1 MMKTF
6 THFID
11 GQSVGQ
17 PGPRK
22 LTSLGPT
29 NGKPV
34 AEIPLGDAD
43 IVEQAVISNLA
54 AYEEWR
60 DMAPLVRGRLLI
72 DLGRKIRASIE
83 QLSTLEIEQTGKLS
97 AQTLIEIEA
106 AAQYFEYYGGLTTL
120 PIGEVID
127 NGPGYH
133 AYTAR
138 VPFGVVGVIT
148 PWNLPMNQSARAI
161 APALAIGNVV
171 TCKPS
176 EYTSGTAIELAK
188 MAVECGI
195 PKGVLNVVLG
205 TGPECGKALV
215 SHPKVSKVC
224 FTGSVRA
231 GQEIGHVAAERIIP
245 LTLELGGKSANI
257 IFEDANLDE
266 AITSSVSAFVTNAGQ
281 VCTAGTRLLVQRS
294 IYDTV
299 VTKMVEAAKLVKVGK
314 GDGASVGAITTKDQ
328 LDRIYSYF
336 DVADQ
341 DGAKLELGGRASH
354 DDDWGEGRFAPI
366 TIYSDVTS
374 DMRIAQEE
382 IFGPVLSIIG
392 FDSEEEAIEIA
403 NGTEY
408 GLAAGLW
415 TQNLSRAHRVALAL
429 EAGYTSVNHYHPS
442 IFLPLGGFK
451 KSGYGREKGIEALH
465 HYGQVKS
472 INIKL

>member
-1 MMKTF
+1 MTKTF

-17 PGPRK
+17 PGSRK

-34 AEIPLGDAD
+34 AEIPLGEAD
-43 IVEQAVISNLA
+43 IVEQAVKSNLA
-54 AYEEWR
+54 AFEEWR

-72 DLGRKIRASIE
+72 DLGRKIRASNK
-83 QLSTLEIEQTGKLS
+83 QLSKLEIEQTGKLP
-97 AQTLIEIEA
+97 AQSLIEIEA

-138 VPFGVVGVIT
+138 IPFGVVGVIT

-205 TGPECGKALV
+205 TGAECGKALV
-215 SHPKVSKVC
+215 SHAKVSKVC

-231 GQEIGHVAAERIIP
+231 GQEIGHIAAERIIP

-294 IYDTV
+294 IYDAV
-299 VTKMVEAAKLVKVGK
+299 VTKMVEAAKLIKVGD

-354 DDDWGEGRFAPI
+354 DDDWGKGRYAPI

-382 IFGPVLSIIG
+382 IFGPVLSIIA
-392 FDSEEEAIEIA
+392 FDSEEEAIDIA

-465 HYGQVKS
+465 HYCQVKS